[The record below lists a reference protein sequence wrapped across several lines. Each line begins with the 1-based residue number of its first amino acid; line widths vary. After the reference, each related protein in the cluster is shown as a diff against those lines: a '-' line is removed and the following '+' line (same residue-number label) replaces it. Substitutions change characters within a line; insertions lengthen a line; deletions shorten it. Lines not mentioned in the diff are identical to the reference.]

1 MSAYGYEIVQTLIVD
16 IEPDEHV
23 KRAMNEINAGK
34 YCPTCLARCNQP
46 SKCFLI
52 LCICLFMSLFS
63 CKNEGCSK

>member
-34 YCPTCLARCNQP
+34 YLFTALVVSSQFISSPVLCHAHIART
-46 SKCFLI
+46 
-52 LCICLFMSLFS
+52 
-63 CKNEGCSK
+63 